1 MSIEAQPMWQLIEQC
16 ARALTEAGNTPFTR
30 GDIIECVKQ
39 RAPKAKSGSLNPVI
53 QGITDNL
60 QGGAPGATGKD
71 ILHSVGRGK
80 FVLRSETDSDGI
92 KSPRGDLE
100 PDQCRMGNGSTA
112 VWAHAM
118 PEREEGLRDE
128 IVQLLRPRLSDAGC
142 VVEAEGSVT
151 YRLPDGTMLRHASD
165 ILIHGPGAERQVSI
179 ELKYKSAVTDQF
191 KCRSYDAAH
200 MKEQHGEAILTIM
213 VFARAGSGI
222 SIERARSICHA
233 FDRFYGDNAPRFLD
247 TGGVDD
253 LVADIRQFLL

>member
-1 MSIEAQPMWQLIEQC
+1 MSIEAQPLWQLLEQC
-16 ARALTEAGNTPFTR
+16 ARALTEAGNSPFSR
-30 GDIIECVKQ
+30 GDLIECVKQ
-39 RAPKAKSGSLNPVI
+39 RAPEAKPGSLNPII

-80 FVLRSETDSDGI
+80 FVLRSESTDDRA
-92 KSPRGDLE
+92 KSSRGDHGTS
-100 PDQCRMGNGSTA
+100 QHRKGKGSTA
-112 VWAHAM
+112 VWSHVM
-118 PEREEGLRDE
+118 PEKEEGLRDE
-128 IVQLLRPRLSDAGC
+128 IVKLLRPRLSDAGC
-142 VVEAEGSVT
+142 VVEAEGTVT
-151 YRLPDGTMLRHASD
+151 YRLPDGTMLGHASD
-165 ILIHGPGAERQVSI
+165 ILISRQGVEKQVSI

-222 SIERARSICHA
+222 SIERARSICHP

-247 TGGVDD
+247 AGGIDD
-253 LVADIRQFLL
+253 LVADIRKFLL